1 MLQIRTCKLEEI
13 NYEIVVNW
21 SCKNPASM
29 AHLTGLEGT
38 IKAANYLVGVNWME
52 LLNVGVSVL
61 QDWRGRY
68 KLD

>member
-1 MLQIRTCKLEEI
+1 
-13 NYEIVVNW
+13 
-21 SCKNPASM
+21 M